1 VFVLGAKE
9 KFATADVDRFI
20 TSFKIEK

>member
-1 VFVLGAKE
+1 VLGAKE